1 MQALENFF
9 NQLLVNIQIYY
20 DTATTGVSTLTLGK
34 TLALIGSSIGLSLL
48 VTLVYLFVNRKK
60 AYSTKSLFTILLMGP
75 IVSVI
80 VIAVGSNLARAIS
93 IGGGL
98 ALIRF
103 RHSVENPSDLIFI
116 YLSAAVGMAC
126 GTGGIGF
133 ALIAIGII
141 LAVILIASLT
151 KFDSIGGGAMRLTIM
166 IPESLDFAGVFE
178 PVLKKHCKSYNL
190 ERVKSVEY
198 GTLTELRYRIR
209 LKNKDAQKAL
219 LDDIR
224 VRNGNLNISI
234 TQKASDD

>member
-34 TLALIGSSIGLSLL
+34 TLALIGASIGMSLL
-48 VTLVYLFVNRKK
+48 VTLVYLLVNRKR

-178 PVLKKHCKSYNL
+178 PVLKFLTFILTNAAPLPGLTCENSSTVYILSSKRIVIPFLISF
-190 ERVKSVEY
+190 
-198 GTLTELRYRIR
+198 TLNMHY
-209 LKNKDAQKAL
+209 L
-219 LDDIR
+219 LYY
-224 VRNGNLNISI
+224 L
-234 TQKASDD
+234 ASL